1 MNKKKHVYLWR
12 LINKKIR
19 SERRI
24 FNKRALNMSEEKR
37 NISERIRE
45 LREIFDMTAEEMAS
59 ETGVDTQK
67 YIDYETN
74 GENIP
79 ISVLYHISQKFNVDL
94 SEILTGEVA
103 RISTMQICR
112 RGKGK
117 TIDRYPGYMFESLAP
132 RFTQK
137 IMEPLLVTLMPGEPE
152 AALVTHKGQEFNLVL
167 EGTIV
172 ITYDDKEYI
181 LNAGDAVYFDPTH
194 PHGQKAIGKDKSRF
208 LTVITE

>member
-1 MNKKKHVYLWR
+1 MG
-12 LINKKIR
+12 
-19 SERRI
+19 
-24 FNKRALNMSEEKR
+24 EEKR
-37 NISERIRE
+37 SMSERIRE
-45 LREIFDMTAEEMAS
+45 LREIFDLTEEEMAR

-67 YIDYETN
+67 YIEYETN

-79 ISVLYHISQKFNVDL
+79 ISVLYHISQRFGVDM
-94 SEILTGEVA
+94 SEILTGEPA
-103 RISTMQICR
+103 RISTLQICQ

-137 IMEPLLVTLMPGEPE
+137 IMEPLLVTLIPGQPE
-152 AALVTHKGQEFNLVL
+152 AALVTHGGQEFNLVL
-167 EGTIV
+167 EGTV
-172 ITYDDKEYI
+172 VVTYDDKEHT

-194 PHGQKAIGKDKSRF
+194 PHGQKAIGEGKARF